1 MAIADQGIM
10 SLPTQ
15 EAPQIGLEDS
25 YDAMLQ
31 GLQTARPD
39 AAADLQS
46 ELAAIRPM
54 VAELTDDQLDD
65 LIEAFMELYE
75 NPEGYEEAVAEL
87 VRSGD
92 IDEGDIPSSYDPEF
106 LAAMIAVLLD
116 EKRSRGMAG
125 QTMAPE
131 MAMPQGFA
139 RGGIAE
145 AARLVASQGRNGDT
159 RLAHITP
166 REERILKARGGSG
179 TINPVTGLPEYFIG
193 KLFKSVGKAIKGVV
207 KSVGKAV
214 KSVLKSPVGR
224 ILGTIALGAVLGPAG
239 LGIASATF
247 APVLASAGVTALSG
261 GSLKDVLIAGAT
273 SYLGGA
279 ASPIGGYVSKVTG
292 VTNPLAVQGISSG
305 LVGTAASLAAGK
317 NLEDAVKTGLTGAVI
332 NVGTSMAQNAFAK
345 TTAPA
350 PVEDRSRMAT
360 EGIAPGSQAIP
371 RVADIMDEAPLTPP
385 APGGI
390 ASLSPPP
397 SPAPVSPTAA
407 AAPAPSAAPQP
418 ALASPPPSIP
428 DSLLT
433 MGQGVGQMFRGNIAE
448 GAGTLASGAKNLF
461 MPSGPSPE
469 QIQGIEQQFGV
480 GTAATKAAINQATP
494 GFLRT
499 YGPAT
504 AAGIGALAMSGGF
517 DQKPPAQSEF
527 AEQMRQPIDLSG
539 DPRRYYIQNLP
550 GVQYD
555 ARGQIIGSAPTFTPP
570 QTLEDVRVA
579 GRSFIGFNPMMYSQP
594 TDQMNQPRFMNTGGI
609 ASLAQGGYPRRVGQI
624 SGPGTEKSDSIPA
637 MLSDGEFVM
646 TARAVRGMGNG
657 SRREGAKKMYSLMHK
672 LERNAARG

>member
-75 NPEGYEEAVAEL
+75 NPDGYEEAVAEL

-131 MAMPQGFA
+131 MVMPQGFA

-179 TINPVTGLPEYFIG
+179 TINPVTGLPEYFLGRVFRAIG
-193 KLFKSVGKAIKGVV
+193 RAVKNTVKRVGN
-207 KSVGKAV
+207 AV

-224 ILGTIALGAVLGPAG
+224 ILGTIALAAVLGPAG

-305 LVGTAASLAAGK
+305 VVGTAASLAAGK

-332 NVGTSMAQNAFAK
+332 NVGTNMAQNAFAK
-345 TTAPA
+345 PTTPA

-360 EGIAPGSQAIP
+360 EGIAPGGQAIP
-371 RVADIMDEAPLTPP
+371 PYPPSVSPTAAP

-390 ASLSPPP
+390 ATLRPQP
-397 SPAPVSPTAA
+397 SPAPVSPTAT
-407 AAPAPSAAPQP
+407 AAPAPSAAPQS

-480 GTAATKAAINQATP
+480 GTAATRAAIKDVTP
-494 GFLRT
+494 GFFRT

-594 TDQMNQPRFMNTGGI
+594 TDQMNQPRFMNMGGI

>member
-1 MAIADQGIM
+1 
-10 SLPTQ
+10 
-15 EAPQIGLEDS
+15 
-25 YDAMLQ
+25 
-31 GLQTARPD
+31 
-39 AAADLQS
+39 
-46 ELAAIRPM
+46 
-54 VAELTDDQLDD
+54 
-65 LIEAFMELYE
+65 
-75 NPEGYEEAVAEL
+75 
-87 VRSGD
+87 
-92 IDEGDIPSSYDPEF
+92 
-106 LAAMIAVLLD
+106 
-116 EKRSRGMAG
+116 
-125 QTMAPE
+125 
-131 MAMPQGFA
+131 
-139 RGGIAE
+139 
-145 AARLVASQGRNGDT
+145 
-159 RLAHITP
+159 
-166 REERILKARGGSG
+166 
-179 TINPVTGLPEYFIG
+179 
-193 KLFKSVGKAIKGVV
+193 
-207 KSVGKAV
+207 
-214 KSVLKSPVGR
+214 
-224 ILGTIALGAVLGPAG
+224 

-305 LVGTAASLAAGK
+305 VVGTAASLAAGK

-345 TTAPA
+345 PTTPA

-371 RVADIMDEAPLTPP
+371 PYPPSVSPAAAP

-397 SPAPVSPTAA
+397 SPAPVSPTAT
-407 AAPAPSAAPQP
+407 AAPAPSAAPQS
-418 ALASPPPSIP
+418 ALASQTPSITG
-428 DSLLT
+428 SLST

-480 GTAATKAAINQATP
+480 GTAATKAAIKDVTP
-494 GFLRT
+494 GFFRT